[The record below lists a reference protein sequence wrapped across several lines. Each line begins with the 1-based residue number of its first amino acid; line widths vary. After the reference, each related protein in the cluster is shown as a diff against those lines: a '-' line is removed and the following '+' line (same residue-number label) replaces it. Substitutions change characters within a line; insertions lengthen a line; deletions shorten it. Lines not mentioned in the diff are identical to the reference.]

1 MNENTEEVSESSG
14 VKNAHNDENSQVL
27 IADLNLRLNIMVQ
40 TILDNEGIET
50 LANLLQYTS
59 SDLVEK
65 GMSIGDVAILKSKL
79 SQRGFFLRDA
89 GA

>member
-1 MNENTEEVSESSG
+1 M
-14 VKNAHNDENSQVL
+14 L
-27 IADLNLRLNIMVQ
+27 IADLNLRLNPIVQ
-40 TILDNEGIET
+40 TILNNEGIET
-50 LANLLQYTS
+50 LADLLQYTS

-79 SQRGFFLRDA
+79 SQRDLFLRDA